1 MPDIYGKSFNG
12 MAAIWRGAEGPH
24 LAECCL
30 MMGLP
35 DAETIE
41 QIKAIRWAR
50 HVVEND
56 P

>member
-1 MPDIYGKSFNG
+1 
-12 MAAIWRGAEGPH
+12 MASPCHRDW
-24 LAECCL
+24 LLVAECCL